1 MDENIKKQILDIWDK
16 LSKDKDENFLKIY
29 RRINPSKINANIRI
43 AIRQKDKLK
52 SVDFVIE
59 NIKIKKTNFKNTK
72 GISLEIEDNSVL
84 SIYLNKVNFLNVY
97 LNLIEEIINSIS
109 HENNEEKIKTIIE
122 EKLNAWKK
130 CFENEDF
137 SGLTKEEELGL
148 IGELLTINKLF
159 DLKEYEIEEILSC
172 WKGPENNLH
181 DFKFTDKIYES
192 KTSFTNIVKISNIDQ
207 LDYETYKNLFL
218 FKIILTK
225 NTNQLNININNLIK
239 DLRNKFK
246 NKEQRQLFNNKINLY
261 GYFDYHAES
270 YKDFYN
276 LLSIHKYKIDEN
288 FTTINKKDLKLGIQN
303 INFEID
309 ISYCQKYEK

>member
-16 LSKDKDENFLKIY
+16 LSNDKDENFLKIY
-29 RRINPSKINANIRI
+29 RRINPPKINANIRI

-52 SVDFVIE
+52 SVDFVFE

-84 SIYLNKVNFLNVY
+84 SIYLNKVNFLSVY

-109 HENNEEKIKTIIE
+109 HENNEEKIKIIIE

-181 DFKFTDKIYES
+181 DFKFADKIYES
-192 KTSFTNIVKISNIDQ
+192 KTSFTNVVKISNIDQ

-225 NTNQLNININNLIK
+225 NTNQLDININNLIK

-261 GYFDYHAES
+261 GYFDYHAEN

-288 FTTINKKDLKLGIQN
+288 FATINKKDLKIGIQN

-309 ISYCQKYEK
+309 ISYCQKYGK

>member
-29 RRINPSKINANIRI
+29 RRINPPKINANIRI

-52 SVDFVIE
+52 SVDFVFE

-122 EKLNAWKK
+122 IKLNAWKK

-261 GYFDYHAES
+261 GYFDYHAEN

-276 LLSIHKYKIDEN
+276 LHSIHKYKIDEN
-288 FTTINKKDLKLGIQN
+288 FTTINKKDLKPGIQN

-309 ISYCQKYEK
+309 ISYCQKYGK

>member
-29 RRINPSKINANIRI
+29 RRINPPKINANIRI

-52 SVDFVIE
+52 SVDFVFE

-261 GYFDYHAES
+261 GYFDYHAEN

-276 LLSIHKYKIDEN
+276 LHSIHKYKIDEN
-288 FTTINKKDLKLGIQN
+288 FTTINKKDLKPGIQN

-309 ISYCQKYEK
+309 ISYCQKYGK

>member
-52 SVDFVIE
+52 SVDFVFE